1 MENVK
6 LFGTW
11 SSPFV
16 KRIVWAL
23 KLKNV
28 ECEIIYEDL
37 ANKSPE
43 LLKYN
48 PIHKKVPVLVHNEI
62 PICESLVILEYI
74 DETWKDVCPLLPK
87 DPLDKAKE
95 RFWAKF
101 GDEQVL
107 PSFYGYIMKKGKDQ
121 EEAKDAALAHLKRVE
136 QLLSENKFL
145 SGESL
150 GFLDLAF
157 GWLAENS
164 YPLEVVTG
172 LKLLDEDSFP
182 NLCAWKDKFLGIPVI
197 QESWPDQETLIVKYQ
212 EIKKSR
218 AE

>member
-1 MENVK
+1 MEKVK
-6 LFGTW
+6 LFATW

-23 KLKNV
+23 KLKNI

-62 PICESLVILEYI
+62 AVCESLVILEYI
-74 DETWKDVCPLLPK
+74 DETWNDVYPLLPE
-87 DPLDKAKE
+87 DPLERANE

-107 PSFYGYIMKKGKDQ
+107 PSFFGYVMKQGKDQ
-121 EEAKDAALAHLKRVE
+121 EEAKETMSAHLKRVE
-136 QLLSENKFL
+136 QLLSEKKFF
-145 SGESL
+145 SGDRL

-164 YPLEVVTG
+164 RPLEVITG
-172 LKLLDEDSFP
+172 LKLVDEDSLP
-182 NLCAWKDKFLGIPVI
+182 NIYTWKDKFLSIPSI
-197 QESWPDQETLIVKYQ
+197 QECWPDQETLIAKYQ
-212 EIKKSR
+212 KMKESESK
-218 AE
+218 